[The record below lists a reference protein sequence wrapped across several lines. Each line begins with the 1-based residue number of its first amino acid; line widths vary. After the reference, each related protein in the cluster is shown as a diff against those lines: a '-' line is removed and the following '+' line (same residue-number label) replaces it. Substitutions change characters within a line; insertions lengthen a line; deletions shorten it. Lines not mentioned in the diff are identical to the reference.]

1 MAMNVHAPKRTS
13 WLVWAGVAAG
23 AIVLIAAFG
32 YAFDW
37 FGTDATS
44 TVAPAIEQAVPAT
57 E

>member
-32 YAFDW
+32 YGFDW